1 MAVELLKKALT
12 PYAIPYEKRRFGRQ
26 GDGGYVVFMHRLEEI
41 ADVFSYG
48 INDDV
53 SFDLDFTKYSNAQIH
68 MFDHTISSLP
78 TYHRQFKLYKEPGSL
93 GTCIK
98 HITDITS
105 NHSSNKRNK
114 LFLKMDI
121 EGHEWNIFK
130 YLPMDFLTQFEQ
142 MVIEFHNL
150 EFMQNH
156 VFGFI
161 DLTQA
166 DMAAVFE
173 RINSQFYLGHIH
185 GNNCGGIKDV
195 PNTIECTYIRKDL
208 VEGVPSV
215 ETVPYPIENL
225 DFKNNVYIS
234 DYPLRWWL

>member
-1 MAVELLKKALT
+1 
-12 PYAIPYEKRRFGRQ
+12 
-26 GDGGYVVFMHRLEEI
+26 
-41 ADVFSYG
+41 
-48 INDDV
+48 
-53 SFDLDFTKYSNAQIH
+53 
-68 MFDHTISSLP
+68 
-78 TYHRQFKLYKEPGSL
+78 
-93 GTCIK
+93 
-98 HITDITS
+98 
-105 NHSSNKRNK
+105 
-114 LFLKMDI
+114 
-121 EGHEWNIFK
+121 
-130 YLPMDFLTQFEQ
+130 

-225 DFKNNVYIS
+225 DFTPLDIENAQRRNALRLIKRRLVGVLIGKRCKNNVYIS